1 MMARSCWSRLSV
13 GSTPCLTRQ
22 ISGLTRQIRRLR
34 HSLRAD
40 ACYLSGRR
48 PYLSGHA
55 IALPDRKK
63 FHRMAASSQLTPYER
78 SPRAICRVS
87 GEIEL
92 GK

>member
-1 MMARSCWSRLSV
+1 MMTPGWGLPLSV
-13 GSTPCLTRQ
+13 GGRWPSTRQ
-22 ISGLTRQIRRLR
+22 IEGSTRQIRGLWRSRL
-34 HSLRAD
+34 AD

-78 SPRAICRVS
+78 PPRAICRVS